1 MNKHA
6 HTLAHSVRKNY
17 LTLSGL
23 LFAFFWTWSV
33 VSSSGWQARHSGM
46 DGRRCRPS
54 RKGGAG
60 SFTLPRE
67 LVECHGKLYQ
77 RPVRE
82 LESLRQHQQHVE
94 PLIVKDAYLITP
106 CAECEQV
113 KIRMFIDRSSV
124 EVFVNDGEACMTSRI
139 YPQLEQRALT
149 LYPSQGEA
157 VMLGGSLW
165 HLK

>member
-54 RKGGAG
+54 RKGGPG
-60 SFTLPRE
+60 RLPCRVNS
-67 LVECHGKLYQ
+67 LNVM
-77 RPVRE
+77 
-82 LESLRQHQQHVE
+82 ESYISGL
-94 PLIVKDAYLITP
+94 
-106 CAECEQV
+106 
-113 KIRMFIDRSSV
+113 
-124 EVFVNDGEACMTSRI
+124 FVNWKACANI
-139 YPQLEQRALT
+139 NN
-149 LYPSQGEA
+149 
-157 VMLGGSLW
+157 MLNHHMVLRGV
-165 HLK
+165 